1 MKNNKKRTTER
12 DQNYY
17 YVPLEESI
25 TNLNIASAMH
35 ALGHKLVRFEKE
47 FNSKNCEITVFYFQ
61 KTDLLDR
68 DINLFLNNE
77 LMGPLLSLF
86 KSKDHLKNIINNIY

>member
-1 MKNNKKRTTER
+1 MKNTKKEPLRGRR
-12 DQNYY
+12 DYY
-17 YVPLEESI
+17 YTPLEESI

-35 ALGHKLVRFEKE
+35 ALGHKLTRFEKE
-47 FNSKNCEITVFYFQ
+47 LNSKNCPITVFYFQ

-77 LMGPLLSLF
+77 LIGPFLSLF

>member
-1 MKNNKKRTTER
+1 MKNNKKRTPER

-17 YVPLEESI
+17 YIPLEESI

-35 ALGHKLVRFEKE
+35 ALGHKLIRFEKE

-77 LMGPLLSLF
+77 LIGPFLSLF

>member
-1 MKNNKKRTTER
+1 MKNNIKINSKR
-12 DQNYY
+12 DQDYY
-17 YVPLEESI
+17 YIPLEEPI

-35 ALGHKLVRFEKE
+35 ALGHKIVRFEKE
-47 FNSKNCEITVFYFQ
+47 INSKNCEITVFYFQ
-61 KTDLLDR
+61 KNDLLDR

-77 LMGPLLSLF
+77 LMGPFLSLF